1 MIPKKHNQFKNG
13 IAKELGIHED
23 VVDHFLSFY
32 YSKIRTSLSS
42 LDYPKIQVDG
52 LGTFS
57 IRKNKLDQKIKKYK
71 DILGNTQ
78 KHTYKGYA
86 KSVEIAKKLD
96 EMQNAHTTLNEM
108 YARKKNFKK

>member
-1 MIPKKHNQFKNG
+1 MIPKKHKEFKEG
-13 IAKELGIHED
+13 IAKELGIHEN
-23 VVDHFLSFY
+23 VVDDFLSFY

-57 IRKNKLDQKIKKYK
+57 IRKNKLEQKIKKYK

-78 KHTYKGYA
+78 KQTYKGYA
-86 KSVEIAKKLD
+86 KSVEIAKKLE
-96 EMQNAHTTLNEM
+96 EMETALETLEEM
-108 YARKKNFKK
+108 YKRKKNFKK

>member
-1 MIPKKHNQFKNG
+1 MIPKKHKEFKEG
-13 IAKELGIHED
+13 IAQELGIHEN
-23 VVDHFLSFY
+23 VVDDFLSFY

-57 IRKNKLDQKIKKYK
+57 IRKNKLEQKIKKYK

-78 KHTYKGYA
+78 KQTYKGFA
-86 KSVEIAKKLD
+86 KSVDIAKKVE
-96 EMQNAHTTLNEM
+96 EMEAALEALEKM
-108 YARKKNFKK
+108 YEQKKNFKK

>member
-1 MIPKKHNQFKNG
+1 MIPKKHKEFKEG
-13 IAKELGIHED
+13 IAQELGIHEN
-23 VVDHFLSFY
+23 VVDDFLSFY

-57 IRKNKLDQKIKKYK
+57 IRKNKLEQKIKKYK

-78 KHTYKGYA
+78 KQTYKGYA
-86 KSVEIAKKLD
+86 KSVEIAKKLE
-96 EMQNAHTTLNEM
+96 EMETALETLEKM
-108 YARKKNFKK
+108 YEQKKNFKK

>member
-1 MIPKKHNQFKNG
+1 MIPKKHNEFKKD
-13 IAKELGIHED
+13 IAKELGIHQN
-23 VVDHFLSFY
+23 VVDDFLSFY

-78 KHTYKGYA
+78 KQTYKGYA
-86 KSVEIAKKLD
+86 KSVDIAQKLE
-96 EMQNAHTTLNEM
+96 EMENAQKTLEEM
-108 YARKKNFKK
+108 YERKKNFKK